1 MVFLGDYVDRGPDSR
16 AVLELLTHL
25 QRSRPN
31 THFICGNHDFAL
43 MAFLGLLPGTWA
55 VSRCQTCMT
64 VCADRQA
71 SYRDTWDRDDIYV
84 RPGEKA
90 EWYSGPGWQ
99 GA

>member
-1 MVFLGDYVDRGPDSR
+1 
-16 AVLELLTHL
+16 
-25 QRSRPN
+25 
-31 THFICGNHDFAL
+31 
-43 MAFLGLLPGTWA
+43 
-55 VSRCQTCMT
+55 MT